1 MKLDASLET
10 RTSKEGKSYEC
21 VVIKIS
27 QNSEKIVFLSP
38 AEIELLK
45 LSHKKD
51 NSFWDD
57 KDMPD
62 LR

>member
-10 RTSKEGKSYEC
+10 RTNKEGKTYKC

-38 AEIELLK
+38 AEIELLE
-45 LSHKKD
+45 LTSKKD
-51 NSFWDD
+51 NFWSS
-57 KDMPD
+57 KDLPD
-62 LR
+62 LE

>member
-51 NSFWDD
+51 DEFFDYKD
-57 KDMPD
+57 KLD

>member
-10 RTSKEGKSYEC
+10 RTNKEGKTYKC

-38 AEIELLK
+38 AEIELLE
-45 LSHKKD
+45 LTSKKD
-51 NSFWDD
+51 SFWSSSEL
-57 KDMPD
+57 PD
-62 LR
+62 LE